1 MSEVWS
7 KDIMA
12 AINEAT
18 NGYENGSRYFD
29 DLYPEIE
36 DDDDPIFD

>member
-12 AINEAT
+12 AINEA
-18 NGYENGSRYFD
+18 NGYENGNRYFD

-36 DDDDPIFD
+36 DDDDLIFD